1 MIVGGL
7 VEDSATQR
15 AEPVSEHLGAA
26 SRRPRA
32 ADPTRRAG
40 SPAGTPCWHSRA
52 PRAPSLQCDTVL
64 RGGQRIAVG
73 AHHDPRAATAA
84 YPKCWWSARIPNV
97 RYSFGRTVRFVWAR
111 GYTTVSDSLRLLRE
125 YARPSSGQVLLV
137 DMRLATSTRVP
148 RAGSPRSSKS
158 SRAARNSKRVAPC
171 RRARRGRR

>member
-32 ADPTRRAG
+32 ADPSRRAG
-40 SPAGTPCWHSRA
+40 SPARTPCCHSRA
-52 PRAPSLQCDTVL
+52 ARAPSLQCDTVL

-73 AHHDPRAATAA
+73 AHHDPLAATAA

-137 DMRLATSTRVP
+137 WICGWLHRRGCRAPARRVVRNHRGP
-148 RAGSPRSSKS
+148 RAI
-158 SRAARNSKRVAPC
+158 
-171 RRARRGRR
+171 RRG